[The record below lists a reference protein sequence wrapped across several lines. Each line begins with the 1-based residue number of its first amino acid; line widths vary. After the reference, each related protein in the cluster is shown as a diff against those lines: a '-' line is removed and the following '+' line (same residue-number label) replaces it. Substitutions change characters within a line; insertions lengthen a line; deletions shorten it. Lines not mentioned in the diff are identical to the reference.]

1 MRKVFARLSASARGR
16 ERVVAAVVVAAA
28 IGLAVSGLWV
38 FEPSPERP
46 SDGLARLILAD
57 RTTVG
62 LVRMLVAATA
72 LYGLAS
78 IAVLVLRGRWLRTI
92 STSGIEADAPME
104 SDQRISE
111 LVAKL
116 RQAQDERD
124 EANRLLSRVEHG

>member
-1 MRKVFARLSASARGR
+1 
-16 ERVVAAVVVAAA
+16 
-28 IGLAVSGLWV
+28 
-38 FEPSPERP
+38 
-46 SDGLARLILAD
+46 LILAD

>member
-1 MRKVFARLSASARGR
+1 
-16 ERVVAAVVVAAA
+16 
-28 IGLAVSGLWV
+28 
-38 FEPSPERP
+38 
-46 SDGLARLILAD
+46 
-57 RTTVG
+57 
-62 LVRMLVAATA
+62 
-72 LYGLAS
+72 
-78 IAVLVLRGRWLRTI
+78 LRGRWLRTI